1 MPDVYAVVLLWFLAQ
16 ECLGC
21 GLPPILL
28 CRQLTWRNVSTT
40 FNDHAKLT
48 KKWIVILLC
57 NVVTFVSN
65 LHVLMSLL
73 TAAGGDRGFMGE
85 QCDQVFA

>member
-1 MPDVYAVVLLWFLAQ
+1 MLA
-16 ECLGC
+16 G
-21 GLPPILL
+21 L

-65 LHVLMSLL
+65 LHVLMSL